1 MTENYNRK
9 KKPWRKLR
17 WAHGYKKHSQNGLRK
32 GLLFMAFLEAVL
44 ILPIYGKEL
53 ALWSEKYFSVEKEAW
68 SVSEEGHEDRKSG
81 ETRENGF
88 SLNWKE
94 GTVKLWQ
101 KVEQVVLQEPD

>member
-1 MTENYNRK
+1 MTESYNRK
-9 KKPWRKLR
+9 KKPWRKLCWVR
-17 WAHGYKKHSQNGLRK
+17 GYRKHSRERLRK
-32 GLLFMAFLEAVL
+32 GLLFMVLLEAAL
-44 ILPIYGKEL
+44 ILPFYGKEL
-53 ALWSEKYFSVEKEAW
+53 ALWSEKHFSVEKEGW
-68 SVSEEGHEDRKSG
+68 SSPEEGHEDRKAG